1 MATSGI
7 MVTLSSDGS
16 NFKFLN
22 NKMSSYKILLPCPL
36 ELNEQWEV
44 GLGDINLP
52 EKKPGNEHIERHE
65 HFFNTELLEIILETM
80 WKYLKTIQPFSV
92 TCVIK
97 VFRGAFPGIK
107 NFMLH
112 VK

>member
-1 MATSGI
+1 

-36 ELNEQWEV
+36 ELNWQWEV
-44 GLGDINLP
+44 GLGDINLT
-52 EKKPGNEHIERHE
+52 EKNLEMSILKDMTI
-65 HFFNTELLEIILETM
+65 FFNTELLEIILETM

>member
-7 MVTLSSDGS
+7 MVTLSSDGR

-36 ELNEQWEV
+36 ELNGQWEV

-52 EKKPGNEHIERHE
+52 EK
-65 HFFNTELLEIILETM
+65 T
-80 WKYLKTIQPFSV
+80 WK
-92 TCVIK
+92 
-97 VFRGAFPGIK
+97 
-107 NFMLH
+107 
-112 VK
+112 

>member
-36 ELNEQWEV
+36 ELNGQWEV

-52 EKKPGNEHIERHE
+52 EKNLEMSILKDMTI
-65 HFFNTELLEIILETM
+65 FFNTELLEIILETM
-80 WKYLKTIQPFSV
+80 WKYLKIIQPFSV

>member
-1 MATSGI
+1 

-36 ELNEQWEV
+36 ELNGQWEV

-52 EKKPGNEHIERHE
+52 EKNLEMSILKDMTI
-65 HFFNTELLEIILETM
+65 FFNTELLEIILETM

>member
-36 ELNEQWEV
+36 ELNGQWEV

-52 EKKPGNEHIERHE
+52 EKNLEMSILKDMTI
-65 HFFNTELLEIILETM
+65 FFNTELLEIILETM
-80 WKYLKTIQPFSV
+80 WKYLKTIQPLSV

>member
-36 ELNEQWEV
+36 ELNGQWEV

-52 EKKPGNEHIERHE
+52 EKNLEMSILKDMTI
-65 HFFNTELLEIILETM
+65 FFNTELLEIILETM

>member
-36 ELNEQWEV
+36 ELNGQWEV
-44 GLGDINLP
+44 GLGDINP
-52 EKKPGNEHIERHE
+52 PD
-65 HFFNTELLEIILETM
+65 
-80 WKYLKTIQPFSV
+80 KYLEMSILKDMNIFLTQN
-92 TCVIK
+92 C
-97 VFRGAFPGIK
+97 
-107 NFMLH
+107 
-112 VK
+112 